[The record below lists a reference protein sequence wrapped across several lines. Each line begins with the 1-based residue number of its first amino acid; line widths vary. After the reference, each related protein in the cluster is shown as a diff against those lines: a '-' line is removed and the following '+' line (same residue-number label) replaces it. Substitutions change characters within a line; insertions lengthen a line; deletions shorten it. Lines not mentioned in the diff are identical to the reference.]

1 MNSIDPISLIL
12 QIPPFLLAITFHEF
26 SHGWIAYK
34 LGDPTAKNEGRL
46 SFNPIVHI
54 DPIGTILI
62 PIILA
67 LTSPYM
73 FGWAKPVPVNPLN
86 FNNRNYRQGMMWT
99 ALAGPVSNLILA
111 IVFALLIRIIY
122 ILPTNPNSQVLES
135 LIYLLFYGVSINL
148 ALCLF
153 NFIPIYP
160 LDGQKILSGLLPEQ
174 YVDEFEKF
182 NTFGPFLLIGLITI
196 GRNYILAP
204 IFTIWFRFFFRLA
217 GL

>member
-34 LGDPTAKNEGRL
+34 LGDSTAKNEGRL

-67 LTSPYM
+67 LTSPFM

-86 FNNRNYRQGMMWT
+86 FTNKNYRQGMMWT

-122 ILPTNPNSQVLES
+122 VIPTNPNSQVLDS

-160 LDGQKILSGLLPEQ
+160 LDGQKILCGLLPEQ
-174 YVDEFEKF
+174 YVDEYEKF
-182 NTFGPFLLIGLITI
+182 NTFGPIILIGLITI

-204 IFTIWFRFFFRLA
+204 IFTVWFKLFFRLA